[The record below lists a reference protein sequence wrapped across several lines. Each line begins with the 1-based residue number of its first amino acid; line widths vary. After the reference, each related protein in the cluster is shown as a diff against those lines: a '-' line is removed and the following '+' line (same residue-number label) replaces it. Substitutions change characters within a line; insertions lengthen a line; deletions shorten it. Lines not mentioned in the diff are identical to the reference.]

1 MKLKNPVSGL
11 FAVVVVIF
19 VGLGCKSITD
29 LAQNSAQNTPPPAS
43 NSAPTNAAPAN
54 AAPANAA
61 PANTTMAKASDIEEP
76 DFTVTSEQL
85 DKEYTGPNASDES
98 LKKYE
103 NKNIAVTGR
112 VSTLVKEKKGTVQP
126 WVTLWAPGTLN
137 GVNCYFD
144 DADVAQMDKLTM
156 DKNAKI
162 MGFQDDFIV
171 PKVSPMLKHC
181 KVLEP

>member
-1 MKLKNPVSGL
+1 MARNNIYLSL
-11 FAVVVVIF
+11 FSFVVIAF
-19 VGLGCKSITD
+19 VGIGCKNLIPG
-29 LAQNSAQNTPPPAS
+29 AENSAANTPPTAA
-43 NSAPTNAAPAN
+43 NSTATNSGPAN
-54 AAPANAA
+54 AAPANSTTAA
-61 PANTTMAKASDIEEP
+61 KTPELEEP

-85 DKEYTGPNASDES
+85 DKEYTGPSASDAS

-144 DADVAQMDKLTM
+144 DEDVAQMDRLTM